1 MAVGI
6 NAKASI
12 DATDFNKNLKL
23 MTAKS
28 KALDAEMK
36 ALTASFDKDGKSQ
49 KDNAKKRELANK
61 QIEAQKEKAEL
72 LAQKIALLEKEGKGE
87 TAECYNLRKQLADTN
102 AAIAN
107 YSKETEK
114 AGKETGVSTGQ
125 LVKAGAA
132 LGAMKLAAKAVAGA
146 IKGIA
151 SAAVSAAKGVWNL
164 AKGQGEWA
172 DELITT
178 SNTSGVDVELL
189 QEWGYAARFI
199 DVEVSTMTKGMR
211 KLDTVWNK
219 GARSKKKSVKIAKGV
234 TVSLKGEN
242 GQLKDQTEFF
252 YDCIDALHGMTSES
266 QRNEAASKLFGKQW
280 RDMLPLIEAGTDGLR
295 AYGEEAHE
303 VGAIIGE
310 ENVYALGAFDD
321 QMQKLDAQFSALK
334 TNIALAFLPLME
346 TVAERL
352 SGFMGVVTNAIAD
365 GLQEEDI
372 DTIVDA
378 FFGMF
383 EPAMSDDDKQ
393 NMNAI
398 EFIGKL
404 ISALL
409 EQLGVNKEK
418 ILEIGS
424 TVMGYVGEGIANGLS
439 TLWSEFW
446 TALNEYD
453 GTNDPIDKW
462 ISDQIETYL
471 TPLVTEWCVKAWN
484 WGYNLFDN
492 LGKGILNAWETVKTT
507 VSTVGT
513 NLLTAVGGWVTSAYE
528 KGKSFITDFVNGIS
542 DAWTTAVTTVS
553 TVGTELLTT
562 VGGWITSV
570 YESGKKFLSSF
581 VGGIVSEWSQ
591 KIQTI
596 KGIGTEL
603 MQKFTGWVEDA
614 KTWGKDLIKN
624 FVSGIKSKW
633 TDLKEGISGV
643 GNAIKRRL
651 GFSEPKEGPL
661 SDFHTYAPDMIDLF
675 VKGIK
680 DNSYKID
687 NALNRTFGVL
697 PSTDPTAVNGAR
709 TTNYGGVSINVYGAA
724 GQDVNQLADI
734 VMQRMQNAVNR
745 REAVFA

>member
-49 KDNAKKRELANK
+49 KDNAKQRELANK

-132 LGAMKLAAKAVAGA
+132 LGAMGIAAKAVAGA
-146 IKGIA
+146 IRGIA
-151 SAAVSAAKGVWNL
+151 TAAVSAAKGVWNL

-172 DELITT
+172 DELITQG
-178 SNTSGVDVELL
+178 NQFGVDTQTL
-189 QEWGYAARFI
+189 QEWGYASRFI
-199 DVEVSTMTKGMR
+199 DTEVSTMTSGMKKLTQAYAKG
-211 KLDTVWNK
+211 NK
-219 GARSKKKSVKIAKGV
+219 SKKKSVKLTKGV
-234 TVSLKGEN
+234 TVSMRKEN
-242 GQLKDQTEFF
+242 GEIKTQTEF
-252 YDCIDALHGMTSES
+252 YLDTIDALHGMTNVA
-266 QRNEAASKLFGKQW
+266 QRNAAAQKIFGKSYT
-280 RDMLPLIEAGTDGLR
+280 DMLPLIESGTAALR
-295 AYGEEAHE
+295 QYGQEAHDM
-303 VGAIIGE
+303 GLIISD
-310 ENVYALGAFDD
+310 ENVTALGRFDD
-321 QMQKLDAQFSALK
+321 QMQRLDAQFSAIK
-334 TNIALAFLPLME
+334 TNIAVAFLPIME
-346 TVAERL
+346 TVAERM
-352 SGFMGVVTNAIAD
+352 SGFMSVVTNAIAD
-365 GLQEEDI
+365 GLQEDDI

-383 EPAMSDDDKQ
+383 EPAMSDDGKQ
-393 NMNAI
+393 SMNAI

-404 ISALL
+404 ISKLL
-409 EQLGVNKEK
+409 EQLGENKEK
-418 ILEIGS
+418 IMGLGMTVIG
-424 TVMGYVGEGIANGLS
+424 YIWNGIKAGLGVLWQNFVNEFVNFNVQETAISQAFSNYANGMLDS
-439 TLWSEFW
+439 FKAGWSDWW
-446 TALNEYD
+446 TYEVPGFINQAE
-453 GTNDPIDKW
+453 
-462 ISDQIETYL
+462 
-471 TPLVTEWCVKAWN
+471 
-484 WGYNLFDN
+484 LF
-492 LGKGILNAWETVKTT
+492 GKGIITSIGSGITHGWDATVQFFDTIATNIFT
-507 VSTVGT
+507 V
-513 NLLTAVGGWVTSAYE
+513 VGGWV
-528 KGKSFITDFVNGIS
+528 
-542 DAWTTAVTTVS
+542 
-553 TVGTELLTT
+553 
-562 VGGWITSV
+562 TSV
-570 YESGKKFLSSF
+570 YESGKQFLKSF
-581 VGGIVSEWSQ
+581 VGGMVSSWSE
-591 KIQTI
+591 KIQTV

-603 MQKFTGWVEDA
+603 SEKFTGWVDSA
-614 KTWGKDLIKN
+614 KTWGKDLIAN
-624 FVSGIKSKW
+624 FIAGIKQKW
-633 TDLKEGISGV
+633 TDLKQGIAGV
-643 GNAIKRRL
+643 GRGIKNYL